1 MITYNLSRYFDLNN
15 KFTIVVK
22 KDKKFPPNML
32 VQPPMIFKR
41 GHLESRYEHTAELI
55 QRIRTKRKAKAL
67 NYYYD

>member
-32 VQPPMIFKR
+32 VQPPMIFKN
-41 GHLESRYEHTAELI
+41 GNMESKYEHTAELI
-55 QRIRTKRKAKAL
+55 KSLRTKRKAKSVNI
-67 NYYYD
+67 NYD